1 MANRIVSEKE
11 FRSAFR
17 SEAIGMADFSQ
28 KKNKHVLGIGP
39 RQVSVSVGAQI
50 VKALIDRFAA
60 DGRTLDKDMV
70 HVMNPKGARAYSSLQ
85 FNQIGKMKLVHGAN
99 AIETVW
105 KSLGDLIPVAR
116 KGVTNVYVSKNGA
129 TDMELA
135 AMRDLRT
142 GKLNARVLANEQLVE
157 AIDEARSVLDGRN
170 LGEMYAASCTEYFHT
185 LPLEAAE

>member
-1 MANRIVSEKE
+1 MSNRIVSEKE
-11 FRSAFR
+11 FRSTFR
-17 SEAIGMADFSQ
+17 AEAVAMCDFSQ
-28 KKNKHVLGIGP
+28 KKQKHVLGIGA
-39 RQVSVSVGAQI
+39 RQVSVSVGAEI
-50 VKALIDRFAA
+50 VKALVARFQA

-70 HVMNPKGARAYSSLQ
+70 HLLTPKGARAYASLQ
-85 FNQIGKMKLVHGAN
+85 FNQIGKMRLVHGAN

-116 KGVTNVYVSKNGA
+116 KGVTNIYVAKNGA

-142 GKLNARVLANEQLVE
+142 GKLNARMLANEQLVE
-157 AIDEARSVLDGRN
+157 AIDEARAVLDGRN

-185 LPLEAAE
+185 LPLDAAE

>member
-60 DGRTLDKDMV
+60 DGRTLDKDMI
-70 HVMNPKGARAYSSLQ
+70 HVMNPKGARAYAAWIFSA
-85 FNQIGKMKLVHGAN
+85 FI
-99 AIETVW
+99 
-105 KSLGDLIPVAR
+105 
-116 KGVTNVYVSKNGA
+116 VSA
-129 TDMELA
+129 
-135 AMRDLRT
+135 
-142 GKLNARVLANEQLVE
+142 VLAHL
-157 AIDEARSVLDGRN
+157 AISRPRK
-170 LGEMYAASCTEYFHT
+170 
-185 LPLEAAE
+185 